1 MSNES
6 LAIRE
11 RAKIYPKM
19 IYLDYAAATPVD
31 HRVLTAMMP
40 YFQDDFYNPSAAYL
54 AARQVRADV
63 EAARHQLAQVIGAK
77 PAEIILTAGA
87 TESINLAI
95 HGVEGQIISTAIE
108 HSSVLAAI
116 SAKGGQVIPVDDRGQ
131 IDLTALKAAITDDTE
146 LISIGYVN
154 SETGMVQNI
163 RRVADI
169 VGEIRQDR
177 QRREIDRPLWLH
189 TDASQAAGLL
199 DLNVARLGADLMTL
213 NAGKCYGPKQVG
225 LLYIRAGVRL
235 KPLIYGGGQEMGLR
249 SGTENVTGI
258 IGFAKALELA
268 DKTRSSE
275 VKRLSKLRSRLKN
288 ILINGLPDLV
298 ITENLKANSPAILNI
313 AVPGVDGERVVFALD
328 EAGVQVATGSACA
341 ANKGLRSHV
350 LTALGLD
357 ELTVDGSLR
366 ISLGRY
372 TTDDDIETAGQ
383 QIVRV
388 INEQRKFGAL
398 DVK

>member
-11 RAKIYPKM
+11 RDKIYPKM

-199 DLNVARLGADLMTL
+199 DL
-213 NAGKCYGPKQVG
+213 
-225 LLYIRAGVRL
+225 I
-235 KPLIYGGGQEMGLR
+235 
-249 SGTENVTGI
+249 
-258 IGFAKALELA
+258 
-268 DKTRSSE
+268 
-275 VKRLSKLRSRLKN
+275 
-288 ILINGLPDLV
+288 
-298 ITENLKANSPAILNI
+298 
-313 AVPGVDGERVVFALD
+313 
-328 EAGVQVATGSACA
+328 
-341 ANKGLRSHV
+341 
-350 LTALGLD
+350 
-357 ELTVDGSLR
+357 
-366 ISLGRY
+366 
-372 TTDDDIETAGQ
+372 
-383 QIVRV
+383 
-388 INEQRKFGAL
+388 
-398 DVK
+398 